1 MYQSGDY
8 SDFMLVFEDLSVLYV
23 SNQRKL
29 WTREEA
35 LSQVTQ
41 VEIFD
46 KASLGNSKRDDL
58 SYVYLMSEPVSWS
71 EVPLRIIQRYTENA

>member
-8 SDFMLVFEDLSVLYV
+8 SDFMIVFEDLSVHYV

-46 KASLGNSKRDDL
+46 KASLGNSKQDDL
-58 SYVYLMSEPVSWS
+58 SYVYKMNEPVSWS